1 MRTHGVSAAGQK
13 KGIFG
18 RVRAK
23 AGQRPPLADLLQ
35 TFRSRIL
42 FGINAADAS
51 RTDQCYEPTNADVA
65 VAIPELDAKPGDFDH
80 DFVID
85 SLPT

>member
-1 MRTHGVSAAGQK
+1 MRTHCVSAAGQK

-23 AGQRPPLADLLQ
+23 AGQCTPLAELLQ

-42 FGINAADAS
+42 FGINAADVS
-51 RTDQCYEPTNADVA
+51 RTNQCYERANADVA
-65 VAIPELDAKPGDFDH
+65 VAIPEPGVKSGAVDH

-85 SLPT
+85 GLLT